1 MKTEKETL
9 KRLKKLEKRFHL
21 NPQTIE
27 DKKRLEELTT
37 LLQMEEYLRKH
48 EEMTMTPQEILKANQ
63 ERTRQVAAWYIQ
75 LTRASPEEQK
85 AMLQKQNQ
93 ESAEQIKQ
101 FNAWFNSNQHPP
113 PLTPKLLKLS
123 NQPN

>member
-9 KRLKKLEKRFHL
+9 KRLKKLEKRFYI

-48 EEMTMTPQEILKANQ
+48 EEMTMTPQEILKADE
-63 ERTRQVAAWYIQ
+63 ERARQVTAWYIQ

-101 FNAWFNSNQHPP
+101 FNAWSNSKQHTHPSP
-113 PLTPKLLKLS
+113 QNYSKLS

>member
-9 KRLKKLEKRFHL
+9 KRLKKLEKRFYL

-48 EEMTMTPQEILKANQ
+48 EEMTMTPQEILKAD
-63 ERTRQVAAWYIQ
+63 EKETD
-75 LTRASPEEQK
+75 K
-85 AMLQKQNQ
+85 
-93 ESAEQIKQ
+93 
-101 FNAWFNSNQHPP
+101 
-113 PLTPKLLKLS
+113 
-123 NQPN
+123 